1 MRDDSFLEKM
11 GELTGVD
18 MSNIWFLE
26 NGQRNTHIL
35 TLKAI
40 AEVLEIDIKAFMWM
54 HMVCETVWEK
64 GGKIRK
70 LAFLFGGN
78 MIILPNIIS
87 PWYQQKLRKKH

>member
-26 NGQRNTHIL
+26 NGQRNAHIL

-40 AEVLEIDIKAFMWM
+40 AEVLEIDIKAFM
-54 HMVCETVWEK
+54 
-64 GGKIRK
+64 
-70 LAFLFGGN
+70 
-78 MIILPNIIS
+78 
-87 PWYQQKLRKKH
+87 

>member
-26 NGQRNTHIL
+26 NGQRNTHVP

-70 LAFLFGGN
+70 LAFLPALGGVN
-78 MIILPNIIS
+78 NLALNPLPNRL
-87 PWYQQKLRKKH
+87 LRGVK